1 MNALVITVCVVGL
14 ALVIVFATYRLATRD
29 PNAENPKR
37 RELKRA
43 RLRAI
48 KAQHAMNDV
57 EAILNRYRPVMDNV
71 ESALADE
78 IITRISVYKNET
90 LELDK

>member
-1 MNALVITVCVVGL
+1 MNGLIITVCIVGL
-14 ALVIVFATYRLATRD
+14 ALVIVLVAYRLAVHDT
-29 PNAENPKR
+29 NAETPKR
-37 RELKRA
+37 RELKRS
-43 RLRAI
+43 RLIAV

-57 EAILNRYRPVMDNV
+57 EVILNRYRPVMDNI

-78 IITRISVYKNET
+78 INTRISVYKNEI